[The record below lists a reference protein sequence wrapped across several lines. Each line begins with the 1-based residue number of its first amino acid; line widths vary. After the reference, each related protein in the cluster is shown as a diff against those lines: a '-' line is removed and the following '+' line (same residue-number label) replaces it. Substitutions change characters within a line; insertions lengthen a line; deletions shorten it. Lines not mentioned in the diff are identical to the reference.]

1 VTIESRGEAAALE
14 YPLLAL
20 ELTLVFALILV
31 NAFFAMSELAIVSAR
46 RARLQHLSD
55 QGSRGARIALALSDD
70 PNRFLS
76 TVQIG
81 ITLVGILAGTFS
93 GATLA
98 GRLAAWAEER
108 GAPGSWAEP
117 AAVTL
122 VVLVVTYLSLVV
134 GELVPKRVAMVHA
147 DAIAVRVAPVINLL
161 SIATRPAVHLLRG
174 STQLLLRVLRVRE
187 DSRSPVTDDEV
198 RALLAEG
205 VEQGSIEPA
214 ERTMVEEVLQL
225 ADRPVRT
232 VMTQR
237 RDVVWLDVDATRE
250 EVLARLREHG
260 HSRVPVCSGSL
271 DEPLG
276 YVRIRE
282 LATALA
288 DRGEFGLQP
297 LVREPLMVGE
307 SLGALE
313 LMRTFRRSRPHIAFV
328 LDEYGTFLGLVTPAD
343 LLETIAGE
351 LREGAAG
358 EPPRVFRRDD
368 GSWLVDGQIELQELE
383 RELQTGGLSGDS
395 AFTTLAGLILERL
408 GRMPDTGDV
417 LQVGRWHIEVVDL
430 DRHRIDK
437 VLMTQLPDEPDDLTG

>member
-1 VTIESRGEAAALE
+1 MGTVRHGDRPEDS
-14 YPLLAL
+14 LLVL
-20 ELTLVFALILV
+20 ELTLVLALVLV

-46 RARLQHLSD
+46 RARLQNLAD
-55 QGSRGARIALALSDD
+55 QGSRGARTALALADD

-98 GRLAAWAEER
+98 GRLAAWALER
-108 GAPGSWAEP
+108 GAPQAWAEP
-117 AAVTL
+117 VAVTL
-122 VVLVVTYLSLVV
+122 VVLLVTYLSLVV

-161 SIATRPAVHLLRG
+161 SLATRPAVHLLRA
-174 STQLLLRVLRVRE
+174 STQLLLRVLGVRE
-187 DSRSPVTDDEV
+187 ESRSPVTDDEV

-205 VEQGSIEPA
+205 VEQGSIQPA

-237 RDVVWLDVDATRE
+237 RDVAWIDVHASRE
-250 EVLARLREHG
+250 EVLERLRDHG
-260 HSRVPVCSGSL
+260 HSRVPICAGSL

-282 LATALA
+282 LASALA
-288 DRGEFGLQP
+288 GPGEFSLQP
-297 LVREPLMVGE
+297 LVREPLMIGE
-307 SLGALE
+307 TLGALE
-313 LMRTFRRSRPHIAFV
+313 LMRRFRRSRPHIAFV
-328 LDEYGTFLGLVTPAD
+328 VDEYGGFLGLVTPTD

-351 LREGAAG
+351 LREGADDD
-358 EPPRVFRRDD
+358 PPPVFRRED
-368 GSWLVDGQIELQELE
+368 GSYLVDAQVELQELE
-383 RELQTGGLSGDS
+383 RELQTGGLSGDD
-395 AFTTLAGLILERL
+395 AFTTLAGLVLERL
-408 GRMPDTGDV
+408 GRMPKTGDV
-417 LQVGRWHIEVVDL
+417 LEAGRWRIEVVDL

-437 VLMTQLPDEPDDLTG
+437 VLMTRLPEEADDLTG